1 VDISS
6 ASIPAV
12 SFVITAVMPARCHQR
27 NEMKS
32 SIPPVHPD
40 LPTLPLKIQMKGRRN
55 SFPSRIAT
63 HSQLQERTPKMLWN
77 GIVL

>member
-1 VDISS
+1 VNISS

-12 SFVITAVMPARCHQR
+12 SFVIAAIIPARCHQR

-40 LPTLPLKIQMKGRRN
+40 LPTLPLKIQIKGRRH
-55 SFPSRIAT
+55 SFSSLIAT
-63 HSQLQERTPKMLWN
+63 HSQ
-77 GIVL
+77 